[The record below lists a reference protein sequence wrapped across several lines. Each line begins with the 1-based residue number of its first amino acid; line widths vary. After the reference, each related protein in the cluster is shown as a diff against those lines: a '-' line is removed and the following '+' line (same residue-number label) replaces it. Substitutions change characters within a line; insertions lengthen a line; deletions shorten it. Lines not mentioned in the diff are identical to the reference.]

1 MLIDSHAHL
10 ISKFYKENLEE
21 EILKTR
27 EKEVFVNNIGFNLE
41 SSKEAVAIAK
51 KNKNFFASVG
61 IHPSDVSDSEKETIV
76 ELKKLAQ
83 DKKAIAIGEI
93 GLDFYRQIT
102 DFNLQREKFEEQ
114 IYLAKELNIPF
125 IVHSRKSFDDS
136 LDIIKKIGYFNGV
149 FHSFDYGINEAKKV
163 LDLGMYI
170 SFSGMLTFKGRND
183 LIETA
188 KYTPLQKILFETD
201 SPFLAPAPMRGR
213 VNQPAFVEY
222 IYKCY
227 AEVTNTDINEIED
240 IVRENFNKIF
250 NTNLIEKEVQCLR
263 LPKKKT

>member
-27 EKEVFVNNIGFNLE
+27 EKEVFVNNIGFNLK

-61 IHPSDVSDSEKETIV
+61 IHPYDVSDSEKETIV

-136 LDIIKKIGYFNGV
+136 LDIIKKIGYFNGI

-170 SFSGMLTFKGRND
+170 SFSGMLTFKGRTD
-183 LIETA
+183 IVEVALYA
-188 KYTPLQKILFETD
+188 PLQNILFETD
-201 SPFLAPAPMRGR
+201 SPFLSPEPRRGKT
-213 VNQPAFVEY
+213 NHSYFVEY
-222 IYKCY
+222 VYKFFS
-227 AEVTNTDINEIED
+227 EIKKIKIFELEET
-240 IVRENFNKIF
+240 IRKNFNKIF
-250 NTNLIEKEVQCLR
+250 SVNIIEKEV
-263 LPKKKT
+263 